1 MGTSP
6 PNSEWFDE
14 EKIVSNPLALILGCR
29 IRLYNFFNFSLFRQG
44 LYIEKKLSIINYITR
59 NLFIG
64 EKVQKWTHYFL
75 LLFPT
80 RPSDEYDSQRR
91 VKNTRVHFW
100 T

>member
-44 LYIEKKLSIINYITR
+44 LYIEKKIINNKLYYSKLVHR
-59 NLFIG
+59 RKGPKVDALFSSS
-64 EKVQKWTHYFL
+64 F
-75 LLFPT
+75 
-80 RPSDEYDSQRR
+80 SDASERR
-91 VKNTRVHFW
+91 V
-100 T
+100 